1 MRKGKLFTPIS
12 VEVLTVFVRLA
23 TERLS
28 EAEIKATLN
37 EKEARKLRIK
47 ERKDRKRRLARAG
60 GGRQS
65 GDMRVMTVE
74 NWKNE
79 GDLWRGKVSCSSCAS
94 VVADDIYAVLAIDSK
109 STSYPA
115 DIHPSYTSIT
125 YEARFQGFR
134 HH

>member
-1 MRKGKLFTPIS
+1 MLIRFSTLTIILF
-12 VEVLTVFVRLA
+12 RLA
-23 TERLS
+23 TERLT
-28 EAEIKATLN
+28 EAARKVTLN

-79 GDLWRGKVSCSSCAS
+79 GDLWRGKVGHLVSRC
-94 VVADDIYAVLAIDSK
+94 D
-109 STSYPA
+109 
-115 DIHPSYTSIT
+115 
-125 YEARFQGFR
+125 
-134 HH
+134 